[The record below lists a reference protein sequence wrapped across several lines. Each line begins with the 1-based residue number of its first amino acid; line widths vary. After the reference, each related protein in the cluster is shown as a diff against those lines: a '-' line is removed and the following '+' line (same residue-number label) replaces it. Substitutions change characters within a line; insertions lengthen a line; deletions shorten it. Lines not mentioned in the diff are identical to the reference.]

1 MTTSKRR
8 RTVFVVAIAMALCV
22 SVFAGG
28 IAVAEDGPAESTV
41 ASNHVSL
48 TVEDVEA
55 APGDAVELEFVME
68 NTGDETAEVDLDVS
82 SLYNLPE
89 DEVSVD
95 GFAADDGVWYESDR
109 FWSASNFD
117 SYQLEPGETQSPSV
131 TLLLSNS
138 SAGQSYE
145 VEANVGPQ
153 NLSETATITVS
164 DGTAPDDGDS
174 GGSDGDA
181 DDGQSGD
188 DGTDDGDGSADDGD
202 DSADDT
208 QGITA
213 TRSLE
218 SVTAAPGEDVEI
230 TVDISSEQQNI
241 DLYSEEIVNG
251 SSVANI
257 TAASAQQSQVLTEL
271 PSNSFETVYLASV
284 DSDSFTYI
292 VSIDETAQEGDTIEV
307 SGTIADS
314 GQNET
319 DSGTTT
325 IQVSQFSTEREPTET
340 TAAPGETVDISVSAT
355 ATDSSIDVIEES
367 IAADATSKLEIVDA
381 NADSAQAVINENA
394 TGVSVVHTNPVGAVD
409 LTYTV
414 EVADDATEG
423 ETLNTSGQ
431 ITATDGEAA
440 TGMTTIEIES
450 NPYADEN
457 GQVETNGLV
466 QAITD
471 WRSGNLTVNELLE
484 LIQQWRSR

>member
-1 MTTSKRR
+1 MATLKRR
-8 RTVFVVAIAMALCV
+8 RTVFVVAIAMALCM

-28 IAVAEDGPAESTV
+28 IAVAEDDPAESTV

-95 GFAADDGVWYESDR
+95 GFAPDDGVWYESDR

-164 DGTAPDDGDS
+164 DSAGTAPEDGDS
-174 GGSDGDA
+174 GSDGSDDGGDGDA
-181 DDGQSGD
+181 DDSQSGD
-188 DGTDDGDGSADDGD
+188 DST
-202 DSADDT
+202 DDT

-241 DLYSEEIVNG
+241 DLYSEEIING

-284 DSDSFTYI
+284 DSDSFTYT
-292 VSIDETAQEGDTIEV
+292 VSIDEAAQEGDTIEV

-325 IQVSQFSTEREPTET
+325 IQVSQFSTEREPTKT

-367 IAADATSKLEIVDA
+367 IAADATSNLEIVDA

-471 WRSGNLTVNELLE
+471 WRSGNLTVDELLE